1 MRCLLQ
7 RFVRFIETTSYNWNK
22 LLTVLLDFT
31 TDAKYALVRF
41 ALHVL

>member
-22 LLTVLLDFT
+22 LLTVLFDLT

-41 ALHVL
+41 ALYVL